1 MEEELKRIG
10 RQARRRPIRPVRLRG
25 NFPSQVERLPELTS
39 PAVLEEIFSE
49 AFRKTAARAEALRA
63 GALTEDDI
71 RAADSRLVNWLEDTL
86 SGGDPA
92 FGTTE
97 NWNPERLE
105 AYLWKNF
112 SGQLG
117 LGPRPE
123 ASAIRAASELFV
135 RSLWR
140 EIQACGGV
148 VPPEKASDLISG
160 WAALF
165 SGAPVSR

>member
-25 NFPSQVERLPELTS
+25 NFPSQVETS
-39 PAVLEEIFSE
+39 LAVLEEIFSE

-86 SGGDPA
+86 SGGNPA

-112 SGQLG
+112 SGSVLG
-117 LGPRPE
+117 RGLKRARSGRRPN
-123 ASAIRAASELFV
+123 SLYGVSGGRSRRAAVWCLL
-135 RSLWR
+135 RR
-140 EIQACGGV
+140 PRI
-148 VPPEKASDLISG
+148 
-160 WAALF
+160 
-165 SGAPVSR
+165 